1 MQLVIPAYNEAGR
14 LPRTLAALRR
24 HLVAHPIR
32 GGLEVIVVDNASTD
46 ATAQAAESAN
56 SRALP
61 VRVVYCATRGKGA
74 AVQAGVAATDDSV
87 VGFMDADGAT
97 NLAALGTALRL
108 IEDGAD
114 LAIGS
119 RGIAGS
125 VTTERHSAVRALG
138 ARGYRRLA
146 GTLVPGVHDTQ
157 CGFKLMRGDLAR
169 SVLAQTHTRGFSF
182 DVEVLARALRAGA
195 KLAEFPVSWVDVP
208 GSTFHPAR
216 HGLNSF
222 AALATI
228 KWRLREPAAS
238 CAVVLDL
245 PLLAE
250 PALERGLA

>member
-24 HLVAHPIR
+24 HLAAHPIR

-46 ATAQAAESAN
+46 ATAQAAESAH

-119 RGIAGS
+119 RGVAGS

-138 ARGYRRLA
+138 ARGYRCLA
-146 GTLVPGVHDTQ
+146 GTLVPGIHDTQ

-169 SVLAQTHTRGFSF
+169 SVFAQTHTRGFSF
-182 DVEVLARALRAGA
+182 DVEVLARALRTGA
-195 KLAEFPVSWVDVP
+195 RLAEFPVSWVDVP

-222 AALATI
+222 AALAAI

-238 CAVVLDL
+238 RAVVLDL

-250 PALERGLA
+250 PTLERGLA